1 MATPSEPD
9 FALFLLQLS
18 IVLSFVLA
26 LGGLFRRLGQPA
38 VVGEIFAGVLLGPS
52 GLGFIA
58 PDVFNALFP
67 PGRTQILGSLASLGS
82 VFLLFAAGMEVDI
95 DLLKQKRR
103 VVFFTSLL
111 AIAVPFA
118 LGLGFGAVLPER
130 YLVDPG
136 GRWTFAF
143 FMGTAM
149 SISAIP
155 LVAKVLMDLDL
166 LRLPVGQV
174 IIGVAVVNDL
184 VGWIFFATLLSL
196 MTGGVLGGG
205 SVATVVA
212 LTLAFAAFSLTLGRR
227 LMRGF
232 FSGIQSIGVA
242 REGLLGVALLT
253 AFVCAAFTQWIGI
266 HAVFGAFLAG
276 AMIGATGDI
285 KKNLHWSLRDF
296 VFYLFAP
303 LFFASM
309 GFRVDF
315 AAHFDAPLVVGMVA
329 IACIGKSAGAAAG
342 ARAGGLSPRDVVS
355 VGFGLMPTGA
365 MGLILAFL
373 ALENG
378 LIKETVFVG
387 LTAVAIVTSW
397 LSGPLLQWSRS
408 TKTIAAGSRAAEE
421 SNVE

>member
-1 MATPSEPD
+1 MSFPSEHD

-18 IVLSFVLA
+18 IVLSVVLA
-26 LGGLFRRLGQPA
+26 FGGLFRRLGQPA

-58 PDVFNALFP
+58 PDVFAALFP
-67 PGRTQILGSLASLGS
+67 PGRTQILGSIAWLGS
-82 VFLLFAAGMEVDI
+82 VFLLFAAGMEVDV

-103 VVFFTSLL
+103 VVFFTSLF

-118 LGLGFGAVLPER
+118 LGLGFGFVLPES
-130 YLVDPG
+130 YLVDPAR
-136 GRWTFAF
+136 RWIFAF
-143 FMGTAM
+143 FMATAM

-166 LRLPVGQV
+166 LRLAVGQV
-174 IIGVAVVNDL
+174 IIGAAVVNDI

-205 SVATVVA
+205 SVLSVVA
-212 LTLAFAAFSLTLGRR
+212 LTLAFAGFSLTLGRR
-227 LMRGF
+227 LMRWL
-232 FSGIQSIGVA
+232 FSTIHSFGVA
-242 REGLLGVALLT
+242 REGVLGVALLT

-285 KKNLHWSLRDF
+285 KNKLHWSLRDF

-315 AAHFDAPLVVGMVA
+315 AANFDAPLVLGMIA
-329 IACIGKSAGAAAG
+329 IACAGKSVGAAAG
-342 ARAGGLSPRDVVS
+342 ALAGGLARREVVS

-378 LIKETVFVG
+378 LIKENVFVG

-408 TKTIAAGSRAAEE
+408 SDRIAAASRAAER